1 MIQNK
6 LKSDDLDMSEVE
18 LYSDMLANGEQK

>member
-6 LKSDDLDMSEVE
+6 LKSDDLDINEVE